1 MSTDN
6 IFNEPLPISLLDD
19 FLKRNCIKEMKS
31 YRFNSDMF
39 KRGVMNGNITTFCYE
54 LIFYYNTK
62 KLGYIQRNHTYK
74 TFLTVLRHVLKH
86 FGVHYEN
93 HVKYD
98 RSTYSIEYVIEY
110 PGSSG
115 KGGKG
120 DKGKKTTPGGKN
132 TVLSGKD
139 IDSEEVTLDLTRLK
153 PVQDDNDI
161 EISTDVDTIA
171 SMAGV
176 VTEADGVDNSLEKSC
191 YSA

>member
-1 MSTDN
+1 MSIDN
-6 IFNEPLPISLLDD
+6 IFNEPLPAGLLED
-19 FLKRNCIKEMKS
+19 FLKRNCIKEMKT

-54 LIFYYNTK
+54 LIFYYNPK

-98 RSTYSIEYVIEY
+98 RSTYSIEYVIQY
-110 PGSSG
+110 PGTGG

-120 DKGKKTTPGGKN
+120 RKKGVMGSDKN
-132 TVLSGKD
+132 VVLSGED
-139 IDSEEVTLDLTRLK
+139 PCVSASSEEITLDLTGLK
-153 PVQDDNDI
+153 PVIDGYDASLLNEGNDHL
-161 EISTDVDTIA
+161 EQ
-171 SMAGV
+171 AG
-176 VTEADGVDNSLEKSC
+176 
-191 YSA
+191 